1 MRLVRRMFM
10 KVKKLVVIVF
20 LFMLI
25 LLPANVTYARAGGGH
40 GGGHSGSHSGSGSS
54 SGSSF
59 QVFDFLF
66 LGGFTTLIAYGLVSF
81 RKEKRRYKE
90 ELDKIG
96 ESDPNWEFDNIN
108 SMIEETFYKV
118 QKAWTNDKYEEV
130 SNLLTDELY
139 DKHINILEDMRNKN
153 RRNILKNIK
162 FRYGIIQAYF
172 KGNEEFEGFL
182 WVKISFSMKDYI
194 IESRGNK
201 KSVVEGSESI
211 EDGNEYWKFVYR
223 HNKWLLAEIL
233 QDEPQYNSEYFKKE
247 VRRVEH
253 ILNNKENRKSELKR
267 SAYK

>member
-90 ELDKIG
+90 ELDEIG
-96 ESDPNWEFDNIN
+96 ESDPNWEFDNMRKFLTCLQMN
-108 SMIEETFYKV
+108 YMI
-118 QKAWTNDKYEEV
+118 
-130 SNLLTDELY
+130 S
-139 DKHINILEDMRNKN
+139 IL
-153 RRNILKNIK
+153 I
-162 FRYGIIQAYF
+162 F
-172 KGNEEFEGFL
+172 
-182 WVKISFSMKDYI
+182 
-194 IESRGNK
+194 
-201 KSVVEGSESI
+201 
-211 EDGNEYWKFVYR
+211 
-223 HNKWLLAEIL
+223 
-233 QDEPQYNSEYFKKE
+233 
-247 VRRVEH
+247 
-253 ILNNKENRKSELKR
+253 
-267 SAYK
+267 